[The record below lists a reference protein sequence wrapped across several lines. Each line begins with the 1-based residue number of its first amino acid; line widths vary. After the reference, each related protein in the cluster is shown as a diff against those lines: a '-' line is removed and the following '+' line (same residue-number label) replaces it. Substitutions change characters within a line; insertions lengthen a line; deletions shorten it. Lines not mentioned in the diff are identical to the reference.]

1 MRYRPFARTGMAVSA
16 LSLRLNGDNDE
27 REAAD
32 WRDLVHCA
40 FEEGVNTFELVRPS
54 AALMRGFGEGVAAVK
69 RSLVFVALR
78 LDPGLDGQGAIDWVD
93 DALEATGLEEFN
105 LVGVDL
111 SETVEGSIV
120 PAMRWMKDEGMA
132 HRLAVAGPGD
142 LLEEAVQLGHFDAV
156 ITPFNLLSGWRERHL
171 VRTALESQLGV
182 IACDPCPAALAAMVE
197 EGKAQGKGGWFKKA
211 PPLGGAGTYAFL
223 AKTQG
228 WNVEQICVGYAL
240 TEPAV
245 ATVQVETIGR
255 QHLHGLADV
264 ADRGL
269 PSAVSAQIEM
279 ARFSAER
286 EAQARRRA

>member
-16 LSLRLNGDNDE
+16 LSLKLNGENDE

-32 WRDLVHCA
+32 WRDLIHAA

-54 AALMRGFGEGVAAVK
+54 PALMRGLSEGIGAV
-69 RSLVFVALR
+69 RRTLLFIGLR
-78 LDPGLDGQGAIDWVD
+78 LNAGLDGQGVIDWVD
-93 DALEATGLEEFN
+93 EILEGTGLEEFN
-105 LVGVDL
+105 LVSVDVG
-111 SETVEGSIV
+111 ETASGTVV

-142 LLEEAVQLGHFDAV
+142 LLEEPVQLGQFDAV
-156 ITPFNLLSGWRERHL
+156 VTPFNLLSGWRERHL
-171 VRTALESQLGV
+171 VRLALESQMGV
-182 IACDPCPAALAAMVE
+182 IACDPTPAALAAMIE
-197 EGKAQGKGGWFKKA
+197 DGKSRAKGGWFKKA

-223 AKTQG
+223 TNTHG
-228 WNVEQICVGYAL
+228 WNVEQICLGYAL

-245 ATVQVETIGR
+245 STVQVETIGR
-255 QHLHGLADV
+255 QHLAGLADV

-279 ARFSAER
+279 ARFTAER
-286 EAQARRRA
+286 EAQSRRRA